1 MAQASYV
8 PDCVHLVGSIG
19 LNGVEEVFST
29 VGPALGRRLRRIP
42 DGEPGPRRL
51 WVSFQYPL
59 LRSSPFLRPD
69 PSGALR
75 KTSGFP
81 LLCLAEDVAA
91 KDVSFGEL
99 GYAREARASYLD
111 FVAAR
116 DRGDIASGVRFQVCL
131 PTPMSVIY
139 AFCTARDVA
148 AIEAAYETAMVRE
161 VAAICR
167 HIPHADLCIQWDVC
181 HDMIIWDGQPQ
192 DQFPLVNASKSEISA
207 RIARICAP
215 IPDDVELGF
224 HLCYGDFGGKHF
236 FDPVTARHLVD
247 ISNAVAG
254 AVRHAI
260 LTSIFR
266 FPCRAQ
272 RTNSSSRC
280 VTSSSRQGRKSIS
293 ASFTLPTVSKAP
305 RSGSH
310 LRASTFPNSV
320 WRPNAASRVPA
331 SPTWCGACSPSTL
344 MWPGNCH
351 RTELAE
357 AGRRGGPIIPMTRPV
372 RTLRTRERQ
381 CRCARIDLKHRRIA
395 FIVRRRE
402 SRLPVHQVEE

>member
-1 MAQASYV
+1 MSQASYA
-8 PDCVHLVGSIG
+8 PDTVHLVGSIG
-19 LNGVEEVFST
+19 LDGVEDVFST
-29 VGPALGRRLRRIP
+29 VGPLLGRRLRRIP

-81 LLCLAEDVAA
+81 LLCLAEDAGP

-116 DRGDIASGVRFQVCL
+116 HRGDIAPGIRFQVCL
-131 PTPMSVIY
+131 PTPMSVVY

-161 VAAICR
+161 VSAICR
-167 HIPHADLCIQWDVC
+167 HIPHPDLCIQWDVC

-192 DQFPLVNASKSEISA
+192 DQFPLVNSSKREIAA
-207 RIARICAP
+207 RIARICAS

-236 FDPVTARHLVD
+236 FDPVTARRLVD
-247 ISNAVAG
+247 ISNAVAST
-254 AVRHAI
+254 VRHQLAYIHLPVPLPRATDEFFAPMRDFKLAPETEIYLGLIHAADGVEGARKRIELARKYVPRFGVATECGFARARKPDVVQRLLAI
-260 LTSIFR
+260 HTD
-266 FPCRAQ
+266 
-272 RTNSSSRC
+272 
-280 VTSSSRQGRKSIS
+280 VTKN
-293 ASFTLPTVSKAP
+293 LPT
-305 RSGSH
+305 
-310 LRASTFPNSV
+310 
-320 WRPNAASRVPA
+320 
-331 SPTWCGACSPSTL
+331 
-344 MWPGNCH
+344 
-351 RTELAE
+351 
-357 AGRRGGPIIPMTRPV
+357 
-372 RTLRTRERQ
+372 
-381 CRCARIDLKHRRIA
+381 D
-395 FIVRRRE
+395 
-402 SRLPVHQVEE
+402 

>member
-148 AIEAAYETAMVRE
+148 VIEAAYETAMVHE

-260 LTSIFR
+260 AYIHL
-266 FPCRAQ
+266 PVPLPRATDEFFEPM
-272 RTNSSSRC
+272 RDF
-280 VTSSSRQGRKSIS
+280 K
-293 ASFTLPTVSKAP
+293 LAP
-305 RSGSH
+305 G
-310 LRASTFPNSV
+310 
-320 WRPNAASRVPA
+320 
-331 SPTWCGACSPSTL
+331 
-344 MWPGNCH
+344 
-351 RTELAE
+351 TEIYLGLIHVADGVE
-357 AGRRGGPIIPMTRPV
+357 GT
-372 RTLRTRERQ
+372 Q
-381 CRCARIDLKHRRIA
+381 KRIA
-395 FIVRRRE
+395 LARKYVPEFGVATECGFARARKPDVVRRLLAIHANVARE
-402 SRLPVHQVEE
+402 LPPD

>member
-1 MAQASYV
+1 MAQAAYV

-116 DRGDIASGVRFQVCL
+116 ERGDIASGVRFQVCL

-148 AIEAAYETAMVRE
+148 AIEPAYETAMVHE

-192 DQFPLVNASKSEISA
+192 DQFPLVNASKSEIAA
-207 RIARICAP
+207 RVARICAP

-247 ISNAVAG
+247 ISNAVAS

-260 LTSIFR
+260 AYIHL
-266 FPCRAQ
+266 PVPLPRATDEFFEPM
-272 RTNSSSRC
+272 RD
-280 VTSSSRQGRKSIS
+280 
-293 ASFTLPTVSKAP
+293 F
-305 RSGSH
+305 
-310 LRASTFPNSV
+310 
-320 WRPNAASRVPA
+320 
-331 SPTWCGACSPSTL
+331 
-344 MWPGNCH
+344 
-351 RTELAE
+351 ELAPGTE
-357 AGRRGGPIIPMTRPV
+357 IYLGLIHVADGVEGA
-372 RTLRTRERQ
+372 Q
-381 CRCARIDLKHRRIA
+381 KRIA
-395 FIVRRRE
+395 LARKYVPEFGVATECGFARARKPDVVRRLLAIHADVARE
-402 SRLPVHQVEE
+402 LPAD